1 MAYRSKDLHFPFFS
15 SFPDMSQSAPP
26 PLPPS
31 PARRRNPAVWIIPL
45 VLGILALLGAGVF
58 VFVKKAMEIG
68 MGAKSQVEKV
78 ISDANAQMIRQA
90 VEAFAKDHNQVPLAS
105 GVSPAAGGSLVVT
118 DEPAGVEVLNILYG
132 TDSGKQGRGVRYLVM
147 QEVSPGRKGGL
158 AMDASRKSPTGAYDE
173 SGHPF
178 HIVLDTNGDGELVVK
193 LGDKEEKVS
202 GMKCLVFSAGADGK
216 LGTPDD
222 VRSW

>member
-1 MAYRSKDLHFPFFS
+1 
-15 SFPDMSQSAPP
+15 MSQSTPP

-45 VLGILALLGAGVF
+45 VLGVLALLGAGVF
-58 VFVKKAMEIG
+58 VFVKKAMEVG
-68 MGAKSQVEKV
+68 METKSQVEKV

-90 VEAFAKDHNQVPLAS
+90 VEAFAKDNNQVPLAA
-105 GVSPAAGGSLVVT
+105 GVSPTAGGSLVVT
-118 DEPAGVEVLNILYG
+118 DEPAGAEVLNILYG
-132 TDSGKQGRGVRYLVM
+132 ADSGKQGRGVRYLVM
-147 QEVSPGRKGGL
+147 QEVSRGRKGGL
-158 AMDASRKSPTGAYDE
+158 AMDASGKSVTGAFDE

-178 HIVLDTNGDGELVVK
+178 YIVLDTNGDGELVAK

-216 LGTPDD
+216 LGTADD
-222 VRSW
+222 ARSW